1 MSAAPT
7 PVLEMPKQVVI
18 VGADALMCLGI
29 AKCYFGDDFTFELVK
44 PINEIVNSFSGE
56 GPVPIMPEARLLSL
70 DEFRVER
77 RTSGGAS
84 SVMEGCRGRVVS
96 SPRSVLQGR
105 MVAGARG
112 AEA

>member
-29 AKCYFGDDFTFELVK
+29 AKCYFELVK

-56 GPVPIMPEARLLSL
+56 GPVPIMP
-70 DEFRVER
+70 
-77 RTSGGAS
+77 
-84 SVMEGCRGRVVS
+84 
-96 SPRSVLQGR
+96 
-105 MVAGARG
+105 
-112 AEA
+112 